1 MFQQGEG
8 GVEFQNVKFE
18 KLYKIPKWRLLAEQW
33 LYRIKDFVEFYE
45 KFYNFYKKT
54 MLQIMQVYI
63 WCGI

>member
-1 MFQQGEG
+1 MFQQGEA

-18 KLYKIPKWRLLAEQW
+18 KVYEIPKWRLLTKQW
-33 LYRIKDFVEFYE
+33 LYSITDFVEFYE

-54 MLQIMQVYI
+54 MSQTMQVYI